1 MKSHPSIWKITLAT
15 LLSLTVFLVSPV
27 LATQTHGEPE
37 GLVAHQLAHLFFI
50 ISMGVFAFWLRRH
63 RLTASSGW
71 RLIQYAALLL
81 ILWNLDAMAVHFLDE
96 QTHLL
101 NVTQVDTW
109 HIRIETLPGYE
120 PIGSWYYLF
129 KLDHLFSVPA
139 LVLLYLGLRKLA
151 TDAQLFPRRKR
162 RSL

>member
-1 MKSHPSIWKITLAT
+1 MNPYSSTFKKIPALAILTLLLLAT
-15 LLSLTVFLVSPV
+15 PA

-37 GLVAHQLAHLFFI
+37 GLVVHQLAHVFFC

-81 ILWNLDAMAVHFLDE
+81 ILWNLDAMVAHFLDE
-96 QTHLL
+96 QVHLL
-101 NVTQVDTW
+101 TITQVDTW
-109 HIRIETLPGYE
+109 HIRIDTLPGYE
-120 PIGSWYYLF
+120 PLGSWYYVA

-139 LVLLYLGLRKLA
+139 LVLLYLGLRRLA
-151 TDAQLFPRRKR
+151 TDSQAASEEEKT
-162 RSL
+162 S